1 MRKWNREVIDTMT
14 FDENFKQF
22 TTTNKIK
29 NLIKQRL
36 TLQAPYISRWNEA
49 MATGAQ
55 NAQ

>member
-22 TTTNKIK
+22 TTANKIK

-36 TLQAPYISRWNEA
+36 TLQAPYMSRWNEA
-49 MATGAQ
+49 MATGA
-55 NAQ
+55 